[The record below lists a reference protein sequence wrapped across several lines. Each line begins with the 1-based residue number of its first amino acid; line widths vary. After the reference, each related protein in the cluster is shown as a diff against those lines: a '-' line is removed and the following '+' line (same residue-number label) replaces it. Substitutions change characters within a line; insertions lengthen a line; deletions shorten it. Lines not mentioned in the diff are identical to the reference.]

1 MCVTGISIDGE
12 IGIFHGILMRDSIAA
27 GMFARSPLE
36 TIDQSVEIVLERLK
50 HGGRAVRQ
58 AQQLQRIIV
67 DPALDILVPDTAE
80 LNTSIYALELI
91 VSIIVGKMGDR
102 YLNGNKLRFVVAV
115 VIEAGFHIPVS
126 PVLHIRDEQPVTNQ
140 VEQQY
145 PQ

>member
-115 VIEAGFHIPVS
+115 VIKAGFHIPVS
-126 PVLHIRDEQPVTNQ
+126 PVLHIRDEHPVTNQ